1 MNRSAIVHEAP
12 IYDRTAHLTFLERC
26 ILRHHPSTLLNQL
39 PNKAFPPYD
48 LIDGKTLQTLF
59 ETAFLQSGQIPTE
72 ISALY
77 RLYFG
82 PKSKVYASSNKS
94 IRVKRPLR

>member
-1 MNRSAIVHEAP
+1 MSRPTIVRKAFVH
-12 IYDRTAHLTFLERC
+12 DRAAHLTFLERC
-26 ILRHHPSTLLNQL
+26 ILRHQPSTLLNQL

-48 LIDGKTLQTLF
+48 LIDEGTLQTLF
-59 ETAFLQSGQIPTE
+59 ETAFLHSGQIPTE

-82 PKSKVYASSNKS
+82 PRSGVCASSS
-94 IRVKRPLR
+94 RST